1 MSEIWKWTMDKKKK
15 IHIDPP
21 KMSEDIVNLISE
33 GLQKKT

>member
-1 MSEIWKWTMDKKKK
+1 MEMDNGQKKK